1 MENPLIHTLMNKTLR
16 MGTSPS
22 NSHFLRPI
30 FQHLFFSILKIYSYQ
45 KHEKD
50 FTCYRGCMLSKD
62 ESNFLQSHIGSYIQ
76 MEGFTSAFA
85 TAFEAY
91 NFYVDTWIEIRV
103 KVSNLGP

>member
-1 MENPLIHTLMNKTLR
+1 
-16 MGTSPS
+16 
-22 NSHFLRPI
+22 
-30 FQHLFFSILKIYSYQ
+30 
-45 KHEKD
+45 
-50 FTCYRGCMLSKD
+50 MLSKD